1 MKNGAILLIF
11 DPRVMNEVT
20 DPPIIRVRLS
30 NDVIKSHFR
39 LAAIDLDMKN
49 RSKWAKNDDF
59 CQFLEFASLNF
70 FYFVD

>member
-49 RSKWAKNDDF
+49 SDI
-59 CQFLEFASLNF
+59 LLI
-70 FYFVD
+70 FVPRVMN